1 MKRKHSG
8 MLRLPVALLLLPAL
22 LFVACDSNGVSSSN
36 DDGTGDPSEEERKY
50 TSAYQLNVVYFVPTD
65 NPPKQNYEERI
76 SEILLHVQSFYGK
89 YMKRWGYGERS
100 FGLPMENSSTVDITR
115 INADGPASDYPYE
128 GGGSAVKEE
137 VQAYMEANPDA
148 KNSDH
153 YLVLLPENEDGAGAP
168 YYGLGQGWAFATD
181 YEVMDVDNLGRERD
195 ATVYIGGLAHELG
208 HGLLLP
214 HTTHHASENERLGMA
229 LMDAGNSTYG
239 DAPTFLTKRSAAIL
253 NVGQLFSETKGEFY
267 GSARARLKRI
277 QGTVEG
283 DNVVVEGTYET
294 DVPVSEAIVYQD
306 PEGRS
311 NYNAMG
317 WVASVSGQ
325 QFETQMPVAE
335 LTKTDAGTDYEMY
348 VRLIH
353 ENGTLSFFPVT
364 TYAFRE
370 SGEPKVN
377 FDLGPRDDT
386 IDRREWQIADFSSEE
401 IGYDR
406 YASNI
411 LDGDI
416 STFWHSRWSD
426 RDPSPTHPHFVTIKM
441 GDEPSSVRGLEFV
454 QRQNGQRKIRG
465 LEVEMST
472 DGETWMSMGTYELE
486 KTTVAQSIRFNRE
499 KDARY
504 IRLTTRSSW
513 DESGLASL
521 AEVRAF

>member
-1 MKRKHSG
+1 MKRENFS
-8 MLRLPVALLLLPAL
+8 MLRLPALLLLLPAL

-36 DDGTGDPSEEERKY
+36 DDGTEDSVEDERKY

-65 NPPKQNYEERI
+65 NPPKPNHEERI

-100 FGLPMENSSTVDITR
+100 FGLPMEDGNTVDITR
-115 INADGPASDYPYE
+115 INADGPASDYPYH

-137 VQAYMEANPDA
+137 VQAYMEANPRA
-148 KNSDH
+148 KTSDH
-153 YLVLLPENEDGAGAP
+153 YLVLLPENEDGVGAP

-181 YEVMDVDNLGRERD
+181 REVMDVDNLGRERD

-214 HTTHHASENERLGMA
+214 HTTHHASENEQLGMA

-253 NVGQLFSETKGEFY
+253 NVGQLFSETEGEFY
-267 GSARARLKRI
+267 GSARARLNSIK
-277 QGTVEG
+277 GTVEDG
-283 DNVVVEGTYET
+283 KVVVKGTYET
-294 DVPVSEAIVYQD
+294 DMPVSEAIVYQD

-325 QFETQMPVAE
+325 QFKTQMPVAE
-335 LTKTDAGTDYEMY
+335 LTKTNAGTNYEIY
-348 VRLIH
+348 VRLVH
-353 ENGTLSFFPVT
+353 ENGTLSSFPVT
-364 TYAFRE
+364 TYAFEE
-370 SGEPKVN
+370 SGKPKVN

-386 IDRREWQIADFSSEE
+386 IDRKGWQIVDFSSEE
-401 IGYDR
+401 VGYDR

-411 LDGDI
+411 LDGDV

-426 RDPSPTHPHFVTIKM
+426 RDPSPTHPHFVTIEM
-441 GDEPSSVRGLEFV
+441 GDEPSGVQGLELV
-454 QRQNGQRKIRG
+454 QRQNGQRNIRG
-465 LEVEMST
+465 LKVEVST
-472 DGETWMSMGTYELE
+472 DGESWTLMGAYELE
-486 KTTVAQSIRFNRE
+486 KTTVAQSIRFGRE
-499 KDARY
+499 EDVRY
-504 IRLTTRSSW
+504 VRLTTRSSW